1 MTRGRRGR
9 IIAFVALVTLCVPTL
24 VRATPFADV
33 RIDSWP
39 YRAIQTLAAAGL
51 IDGYPDG
58 AFQGQR
64 PLTCD
69 EMATIIARVGAKIA
83 SEGAQT
89 ASRADL
95 EALRQ
100 QTGVLA
106 GELDALGVRVT
117 ALDRGTTFAPSLSD
131 RDTLPVS
138 STAPRHPANPPI
150 RMLLAAGLIDGYP
163 GGAFRGARPVTRYEM
178 AAIVARV
185 VVKIAAQGAQTAS
198 RADLETMLTLTG
210 VVADELAA
218 LGVRVAALEDRLA
231 ARRTRPAFAPSPA
244 AAPLTPPPIPT
255 RSGFALDGYSVVA
268 SNRAR
273 PLTRDEA
280 AAIVARVVATIEAEG
295 AQAASKADLDTLQK
309 QTGVLAGELDA
320 LGVRV
325 TALESHC
332 RAATAC

>member
-1 MTRGRRGR
+1 VTRGRRGR
-9 IIAFVALVTLCVPTL
+9 IIAFVALVTVCAPTL

-64 PLTCD
+64 PLTRD
-69 EMATIIARVGAKIA
+69 EMATIVARVGAKIA
-83 SEGAQT
+83 SDGAQT

-95 EALRQ
+95 DALRQ

-117 ALDRGTTFAPSLSD
+117 ALDRGTAFAPSLSD

-138 STAPRHPANPPI
+138 STAPRHPANSPI
-150 RMLLAAGLIDGYP
+150 RMLRAAGLIEGYP
-163 GGAFRGARPVTRYEM
+163 DGAFRGARPVTRYEM

-198 RADLETMLTLTG
+198 RADLETMRTLTG

-231 ARRTRPAFAPSPA
+231 ARRTRTAFAPSPA
-244 AAPLTPPPIPT
+244 VPLTPPPIPT
-255 RSGFALDGYSVVA
+255 RSGFALDGDAAVA
-268 SNRAR
+268 ANRAR

-280 AAIVARVVATIEAEG
+280 AVIVAGVVATIEAEG